1 MTSERGQ
8 RNWCRNRY
16 LAPRRLVGSEL
27 ASAKVGSI
35 EIGALAMAYTLK
47 RRIEKST
54 KRAQRTV
61 LLDINGIVY
70 LAMTECTSIDRILE
84 EAPHIVVG
92 SYQGT
97 VDAAAL
103 AADLETTRREP

>member
-1 MTSERGQ
+1 V
-8 RNWCRNRY
+8 RNQLRHKY

-47 RRIEKST
+47 RRIENST

-61 LLDINGIVY
+61 LLDIDGTVY
-70 LAMTECTSIDRILE
+70 AAMTECTSIDRILV

-92 SYQGT
+92 SYKGT

-103 AADLETTRREP
+103 AADLEMMRRAA